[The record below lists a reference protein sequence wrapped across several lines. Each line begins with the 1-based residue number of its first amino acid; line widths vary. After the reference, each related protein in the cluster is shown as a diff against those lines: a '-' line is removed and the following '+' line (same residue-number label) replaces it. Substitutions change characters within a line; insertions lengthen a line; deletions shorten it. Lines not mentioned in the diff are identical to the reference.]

1 MSSSDWIISL
11 PKTLQF
17 GIASRYSFVQSV
29 CWRCRSGR
37 EVGAMTLRSS
47 FNFQRRL
54 AFALAIAFLCISPAR
69 TVGADKRIAIVSAD
83 FSERAA
89 LFFVAKDQRFF
100 EEQGIDAD
108 VVQVRSGPIAI
119 SALAAGEA
127 QFYGVSATGASL
139 GAMAGGLDLA
149 FVAGFINRLDGYL
162 AVSAKIRAPDDLKGK
177 TLGVQS
183 IGGGI
188 WMMTHMTLDH
198 WGLSVERDKIQ
209 IRVIGDDS
217 VLAQAVM
224 TGAVDGAVL
233 GYTFSRAIPR
243 GGGHILAELPKLNVP
258 YQGTGLVARRSFI
271 DSSPDTVEKTL
282 KALIRANRFIQDK
295 NNQPAVIRSLKSWLR
310 IPPTQNI
317 EDIYERM
324 SLLYDRTITPTR
336 AGIQNALRV
345 LSKADVK
352 FAKLKADDLV
362 DDRIARRLEKEG
374 F

>member
-1 MSSSDWIISL
+1 MSPGFL
-11 PKTLQF
+11 F
-17 GIASRYSFVQSV
+17 H
-29 CWRCRSGR
+29 
-37 EVGAMTLRSS
+37 
-47 FNFQRRL
+47 FQRKL
-54 AFALAIAFLCISPAR
+54 TIALAINLLVACA
-69 TVGADKRIAIVSAD
+69 ADAAAYDRRVAIVSAD
-83 FSERAA
+83 FSERAG

-100 EEQGIDAD
+100 EEQGVDAD
-108 VVQVRSGPIAI
+108 IIQVRSGPIAI

-162 AVSAKIRAPDDLKGK
+162 AVSAKIHTPEDLKGK

-188 WMMTHMTLDH
+188 WMMTQMALDH
-198 WGLSVERDKIQ
+198 WGLNLERDKIQ

-243 GGGHILAELPKLNVP
+243 SGGRILAELPKLNVP
-258 YQGTGLVARRSFI
+258 YQGTGMVARRSFV

-282 KALIRANRFIQDK
+282 KALIRANRFIRDK
-295 NNQPAVIRSLKSWLR
+295 NNQAAVVNSLKKWLR

-324 SLLYDRTITPTR
+324 SLLYDRTIAPTK

>member
-1 MSSSDWIISL
+1 
-11 PKTLQF
+11 LQF
-17 GIASRYSFVQSV
+17 GIASRYSWFSQLLAKP
-29 CWRCRSGR
+29 CRSAK
-37 EVGAMTLRSS
+37 EVGAMTPRPLLY
-47 FNFQRRL
+47 FQRTF
-54 AFALAIAFLCISPAR
+54 AIALAITLLLIAAAEAVS
-69 TVGADKRIAIVSAD
+69 ADKRVAVVSAD
-83 FSERAA
+83 FSERAG

-100 EEQGIDAD
+100 EEQGVDAD

-162 AVSAKIRAPDDLKGK
+162 AVSAKIRAPDDLKGR

-209 IRVIGDDS
+209 IRVIGDDA

-243 GGGHILAELPKLNVP
+243 GGGRILAELPKLNVA
-258 YQGTGLVARRSFI
+258 YQGTGLVARRSLI

-295 NNQPAVIRSLKSWLR
+295 SNQTAVIRSLKKWLR
-310 IPPTQNI
+310 NPPNS
-317 EDIYERM
+317 RH
-324 SLLYDRTITPTR
+324 
-336 AGIQNALRV
+336 
-345 LSKADVK
+345 
-352 FAKLKADDLV
+352 
-362 DDRIARRLEKEG
+362 
-374 F
+374 

>member
-1 MSSSDWIISL
+1 MTL
-11 PKTLQF
+11 GLLLQF
-17 GIASRYSFVQSV
+17 QSRLTIVLAITLVFA
-29 CWRCRSGR
+29 CA
-37 EVGAMTLRSS
+37 VGAA
-47 FNFQRRL
+47 
-54 AFALAIAFLCISPAR
+54 AF
-69 TVGADKRIAIVSAD
+69 DKRVAIVSAD
-83 FSERAA
+83 FSERAG

-100 EEQGIDAD
+100 EEQGVDAD
-108 VVQVRSGPIAI
+108 VIQVRSGPIAI

-162 AVSAKIRAPDDLKGK
+162 AVSAKIRTPDDLKGK

-188 WMMTHMTLDH
+188 WMMTHMALDH
-198 WGLSVERDKIQ
+198 WGLSLERDKIQ

-233 GYTFSRAIPR
+233 GYTFSRVIPR
-243 GGGHILAELPKLNVP
+243 SGGRILAELPKLNVP
-258 YQGTGLVARRSFI
+258 YQGTGMVARRSFI
-271 DSSPDTVEKTL
+271 DNSPDTVEKTL

-295 NNQPAVIRSLKSWLR
+295 SNQPAVIRSLRKWLR
-310 IPPTQNI
+310 IPPTQDV

-324 SLLYDRTITPTR
+324 SLLYDRTIAPTR

>member
-1 MSSSDWIISL
+1 MSLCLFFRLLKRLITTSAIILSL
-11 PKTLQF
+11 VFPIDAAT
-17 GIASRYSFVQSV
+17 
-29 CWRCRSGR
+29 
-37 EVGAMTLRSS
+37 
-47 FNFQRRL
+47 
-54 AFALAIAFLCISPAR
+54 P
-69 TVGADKRIAIVSAD
+69 DKRVAIVSAD
-83 FSERAA
+83 FSERAG

-100 EEQGIDAD
+100 EEQGVNAD

-162 AVSAKIRAPDDLKGK
+162 AVSEKIRAPEDLKGK

-188 WMMTHMTLDH
+188 WMMTQMTLDH
-198 WGLSVERDKIQ
+198 WGLNLERDKIQ

-243 GGGHILAELPKLNVP
+243 TGGRILAELPKLNVP

-271 DSSPDTVEKTL
+271 DSAPETVEKTL

-295 NNQPAVIRSLKSWLR
+295 SNQASVIRSLKKWLR

-317 EDIYERM
+317 EDIYDRM
-324 SLLYDRTITPTR
+324 SQLYDRTIAPTR
-336 AGIQNALRV
+336 PGIQNALRV
-345 LSKADVK
+345 LSKADPK

-362 DDRIARRLEKEG
+362 DDRIARKLEKEG

>member
-1 MSSSDWIISL
+1 MSPGL
-11 PKTLQF
+11 LF
-17 GIASRYSFVQSV
+17 H
-29 CWRCRSGR
+29 
-37 EVGAMTLRSS
+37 
-47 FNFQRRL
+47 FQIRL
-54 AFALAIAFLCISPAR
+54 TIALAINLLVACA
-69 TVGADKRIAIVSAD
+69 ADAVAYDRRVAIVSAD
-83 FSERAA
+83 FSERAG

-100 EEQGIDAD
+100 EEQGVDAD
-108 VVQVRSGPIAI
+108 IIQVRSGPIAI

-162 AVSAKIRAPDDLKGK
+162 AVSAKIHTPEDLKGK

-188 WMMTHMTLDH
+188 WMMTQMALDH
-198 WGLSVERDKIQ
+198 WGLNLERDKIQ

-243 GGGHILAELPKLNVP
+243 SGGRILAELPKLNVP
-258 YQGTGLVARRSFI
+258 YQGTGMVARRSFV

-282 KALIRANRFIQDK
+282 KALIRANRFIRDK
-295 NNQPAVIRSLKSWLR
+295 NNQAAVVNSLKKWLR

-324 SLLYDRTITPTR
+324 SLLYDRTIAPTR